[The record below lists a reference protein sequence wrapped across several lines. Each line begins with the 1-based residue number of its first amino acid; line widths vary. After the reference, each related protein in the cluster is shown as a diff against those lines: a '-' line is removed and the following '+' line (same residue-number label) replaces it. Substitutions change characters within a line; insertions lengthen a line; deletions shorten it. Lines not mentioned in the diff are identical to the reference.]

1 MSQVTT
7 WLFVGLGNP
16 GDTYAET
23 RHNIGFWFI
32 DEMARR
38 YDVRETDKKEAY
50 HVAKGTLTP
59 RSLSRHTK
67 LADATPVARILLLKP
82 MTFMNR
88 SGGPTAEVARF
99 FKIKPEHIIVI
110 HDDLDLGVGAVRF
123 KLGGGHGGHN
133 GLKDIDHRIGK
144 GYRRLRLGIGR
155 PTYKTDVVRYVLDQ
169 PSGEDAHILSAVVH
183 DVATHAPL
191 MLREPFDAGMF
202 LTKVKES
209 LAQTAKNA
217 TSS

>member
-1 MSQVTT
+1 MTT

-16 GDTYAET
+16 GDTYADT

-38 YDVRETDKKEAY
+38 YDVREADKKEAY
-50 HVAKGTLTP
+50 HIAKGTLTP
-59 RSLSRHTK
+59 RTLGRHNTRP
-67 LADATPVARILLLKP
+67 ANTEPARILLLKP

-99 FKIKPEHIIVI
+99 FKIKPEHIIAI
-110 HDDLDLGVGAVRF
+110 HDDLDLEVGTVRF

-133 GLKDIDHRIGK
+133 GLKDIDSRIGK

-155 PTYKTDVVRYVLDQ
+155 PTYKTDVVRYVLER
-169 PSGEDAHILSAVVH
+169 PSREDAHTLDAVVH

-191 MLREPFDAGMF
+191 MLSEPFDAGMF

-209 LAQTAKNA
+209 LAQSTKAA